1 MADTKISAMTAATTP
16 LTGAELVPLVQSGVN
31 VKATV
36 AQFTQYSTNTFF
48 NHGGFSSSLDQTG
61 SITTGTAMT
70 FNSTDISDGVTLV
83 SGSRLTVPVNGTY
96 NIQFSAQFENLEN
109 AQQIATIWFRIN
121 GVDVPKSATNIT
133 IPARKS
139 ANINGYG
146 VAAWNIFLDMTAGQ
160 YVEIM
165 WLPEIASLTL
175 QALPAST
182 TPAYP
187 AIPSVIATVNQ
198 VG

>member
-1 MADTKISAMTAATTP
+1 MADTKISAMPSATTP

-31 VKATV
+31 VQSTIAN
-36 AQFTQYSTNTFF
+36 FNQYARGAYF
-48 NHGGFSSSLDQTG
+48 NHGAFSSSVDQTG

-70 FNSTDISDGVTLV
+70 FNSTDITDGVTLA

-96 NIQFSAQFENLEN
+96 NVQFSAQLENVEN
-109 AQQIATIWFRIN
+109 AQHDATIWFRIN
-121 GVDVPKSATNIT
+121 GTNVTNSATQIT
-133 IPARKS
+133 VPARKS
-139 ANINGYG
+139 ANIYGYA
-146 VAAWNIFLDMTAGQ
+146 VASWNIFLDLTAGQ
-160 YVEIM
+160 YAEII
-165 WLPEIASLTL
+165 WLPTIATLTL

>member
-1 MADTKISAMTAATTP
+1 MADTKISAMTPATTP

-36 AQFTQYSTNTFF
+36 AQFTQYSTNNFF
-48 NHGGFSSSLDQTG
+48 NHGAFSSSVDQTG
-61 SITTGTAMT
+61 SITAGTAMT
-70 FNSTDISDGVTLV
+70 FNSTDVSDGVTLV
-83 SGSRLTVPVNGTY
+83 SGTRLTVPVNGTY
-96 NIQFSAQFENLEN
+96 NVQFSAQFENVEN
-109 AQQIATIWFRIN
+109 AQQLATIWFRVN

-133 IPARKS
+133 VPSRKTS
-139 ANINGYG
+139 NIYGYA
-146 VAAWNIFLDMTAGQ
+146 VASWNIFIDMTAGQ

-175 QALPAST
+175 QTLPASVN
-182 TPAYP
+182 PAYP
-187 AIPSVIATVNQ
+187 VIPSVIATVNQ

>member
-1 MADTKISAMTAATTP
+1 MADTKISAMTPATTP
-16 LTGAELVPLVQSGVN
+16 LTGAELVPLVQGGVN

-36 AQFTQYSTNTFF
+36 ANFTEYSTNTFF
-48 NHGGFSSSLDQTG
+48 NHGAFSSSVDQTG

-70 FNSTDISDGVTLV
+70 FNSTDITDGITLA
-83 SGSRLTVPVNGTY
+83 SGTRLTVPVNGTY
-96 NIQFSAQFENLEN
+96 NVQFSAQFENVEN
-109 AQQIATIWFRIN
+109 AQQIATIWFRVN
-121 GVDVPKSATNIT
+121 GVDVPKSSTNIT
-133 IPARKS
+133 IPARKN
-139 ANINGYG
+139 AGIFGYG

-160 YVEIM
+160 YVEII

-175 QALPAST
+175 QALPAGT

>member
-31 VKATV
+31 VRSTV
-36 AQFTQYSTNTFF
+36 AGITQYNRTNFT
-48 NHGGFSSSLDQTG
+48 NYGGFSSDADQTG
-61 SITTGTAMT
+61 SISTGTAMT
-70 FNSTDISDGVTLV
+70 FSSTDVTDGVTLV
-83 SGSRLTVPVNGTY
+83 STTRLTVPVNGAY
-96 NIQFSAQFENLEN
+96 NVQFSGQFQNVENTQE
-109 AQQIATIWFRIN
+109 IVTIWFRIN
-121 GVDVPKSATNIT
+121 GVDVPKSATNVT

-139 ANINGYG
+139 AGIYGYG
-146 VAAWNIFLDMTAGQ
+146 VAAWNIFLNMTAGQ

-165 WLPEIASLTL
+165 WLPTVATLTL
-175 QALPAST
+175 QALPASVS
-182 TPAYP
+182 PAYP

>member
-1 MADTKISAMTAATTP
+1 MADTKISAMPSATTP

-31 VKATV
+31 VQTAI
-36 AQFTQYSTNTFF
+36 STYNDFVRASYF
-48 NHGGFSSSLDQTG
+48 NYGGFSSDAGQTG
-61 SITTGTAMT
+61 SASTGTAMT
-70 FNSTDISDGVTLV
+70 FTSTDVTDGVTLT
-83 SGSRLTVPVNGTY
+83 STSRLTVPVNGAY
-96 NIQFSAQFENLEN
+96 NVQFSAQFENVEN
-109 AQQIATIWFRIN
+109 TQEIVTIWFRIN
-121 GVDVPKSATNIT
+121 GVDVPKSATNVT

-139 ANINGYG
+139 AGIYGYG

-165 WLPEIASLTL
+165 WLPTVATLTL

-182 TPAYP
+182 SPAYP